1 MRSQDDELTDNLVG
15 ADGDPIDWPESGLS
29 RRTLLRTAGAVSVA
43 LPAVLGQEVQAAVRS
58 GGFFNAADLALVD
71 ELSEMIIPADAHSPG
86 GRAAGVAREIDRR
99 LAELHGADPLTPPR
113 RRLWRE
119 GLRQLDRLARAA
131 GGKSFMAAT
140 AEQRLAVLT
149 QAARNE
155 LAPKTTEELF
165 FVELK
170 REVSRAYY
178 TSEIGI
184 AKDLE
189 YKGNTYLQEFV
200 GHDAASVPIAKIR
213 KGP

>member
-1 MRSQDDELTDNLVG
+1 MRSQDDDPWG
-15 ADGDPIDWPESGLS
+15 GDGEPIDWPESGLS
-29 RRTLLRTAGAVSVA
+29 RRTLLRTAGAASMA
-43 LPAVLGQEVQAAVRS
+43 LPTVLGEETAQAAARA

-71 ELSEMIIPADAHSPG
+71 ELSEMIIPADPHSPG
-86 GRAAGVAREIDRR
+86 ARAAGVAKEIDRR
-99 LAELHGADPLTPPR
+99 LAQLFGPDPLTPPR

-119 GLRQLDRLARAA
+119 GLRQLDRLAKVA
-131 GGKSFMAAT
+131 GGKPFMAAT
-140 AEQRLAVLT
+140 PEQRLAVLT

-170 REVSRAYY
+170 REVCRAYY

-200 GHDAASVPIAKIR
+200 GHDAATVPIAKIR